1 MAGDRRL
8 RAAGPLPLRQSQT
21 GDAEVQVRRALVDA
35 SFLIPL
41 VWPDDKHR
49 PRARRFFAAQ
59 TGYQYFVTDGVLSEL
74 LARATRRP
82 LSVRRDAAE
91 LAQRIVR
98 GDGFTI
104 VPTGS
109 IEQIEAGIARYVR
122 LMPYR
127 LSYVDCVQMNVMDAL
142 DISEI
147 LTFDQGFAV
156 EDRYVLLPPEDA

>member
-1 MAGDRRL
+1 M
-8 RAAGPLPLRQSQT
+8 
-21 GDAEVQVRRALVDA
+21 
-35 SFLIPL
+35 
-41 VWPDDKHR
+41 
-49 PRARRFFAAQ
+49 
-59 TGYQYFVTDGVLSEL
+59 LSEL

>member
-1 MAGDRRL
+1 MAGDGRVG
-8 RAAGPLPLRQSQT
+8 AAGPLPLREPQA
-21 GDAEVQVRRALVDA
+21 GDAEIQIRRALVDA

-41 VWPDDKHR
+41 VWPEDKHR
-49 PRARRFFAAQ
+49 ERALAYALERHA
-59 TGYQYFVTDGVLSEL
+59 YQYFVTDGVLSEL

-82 LSVRRDAAE
+82 LSVRRDAAA
-91 LAQRIVR
+91 LARRIVQ

-109 IEQIEAGIARYVR
+109 IEQIEAGLARYVR
-122 LMPYR
+122 LIEHR

-142 DISEI
+142 GISEI

-156 EDRYVLLPPEDA
+156 EDRYVLLPPEGS